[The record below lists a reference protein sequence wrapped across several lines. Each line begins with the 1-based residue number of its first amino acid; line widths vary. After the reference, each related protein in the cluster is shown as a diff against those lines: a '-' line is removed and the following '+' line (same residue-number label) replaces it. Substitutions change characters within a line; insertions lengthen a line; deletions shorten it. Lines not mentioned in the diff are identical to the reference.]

1 MSKPTI
7 AILGKPNVGKSTL
20 LNALTNSHV
29 PARDRP
35 FETLDTVSR
44 CLRLFNGREVIIT
57 DTVGFI
63 RDLPQGLLNAFR
75 STLEELH
82 DADLLLHVIDGSAS
96 DFNRQVEIVENILA
110 DLRLD
115 RVPRIFVLNKCD
127 RLEPKIV
134 ETLCRRHQAIGVSA
148 LHKETLA
155 PI

>member
-1 MSKPTI
+1 M
-7 AILGKPNVGKSTL
+7 
-20 LNALTNSHV
+20 
-29 PARDRP
+29 
-35 FETLDTVSR
+35 
-44 CLRLFNGREVIIT
+44 
-57 DTVGFI
+57 
-63 RDLPQGLLNAFR
+63 LNAFR

-115 RVPRIFVLNKCD
+115 RVPRIFLLNKCD

-155 PI
+155 PILSDIDEVLSLLEEGKIINFVDGVTESSLRSVS